1 MNRQLQCLPVFGLEA
16 RVQTGEEGMVG
27 RQSENPLLGHRAL
40 HVVVLDDHILLQH
53 LHTPHIDQDSCE
65 YRGQAHR
72 DKEQVREGC

>member
-1 MNRQLQCLPVFGLEA
+1 MNRKPVFGLEA

-53 LHTPHIDQDSCE
+53 LHTTHIDPDSS
-65 YRGQAHR
+65 
-72 DKEQVREGC
+72 KSK

>member
-1 MNRQLQCLPVFGLEA
+1 MNRKQKCLPVFGLEA

-27 RQSENPLLGHRAL
+27 RQSENPLLGHGTL

-53 LHTPHIDQDSCE
+53 LHRDHIVIRTVASP
-65 YRGQAHR
+65 GVKHM